1 MAAPSTNGAVITRL
15 SAALYGSY
23 LSNATYL
30 EVKDT
35 SAAKL
40 AGDWL
45 SADFA
50 GKTDLQIAT
59 TILTN
64 LGLSTITGLDNYVA
78 GQLTAAGSTAAAKGA
93 SLVSML
99 NGYSQMTA
107 DATYGVS
114 ATSFNTKVA
123 SSLTLSQTDGALGG
137 DFATADKVA
146 VKAATI
152 VLTTST
158 NPATGGADNV
168 TGTSAG
174 DRIVG
179 TVDTTGTAD
188 SFDAGDIID
197 GGDGTDTLAL
207 TVVGA
212 GAGPTTGGIVSN
224 VETIAIT
231 NANSAS
237 TALNLSSVMGAKS
250 LSVGSGQD
258 GVVLTV
264 SNLTNIVDAS
274 LAGNG
279 GLTMTYAAKA
289 VAGTADAQNLTLAG
303 VTPALSSSTSNTF
316 TADGIETMN
325 LSASVASRVNLAGT
339 SLKTVNV
346 EGAASAIVITAEPTV
361 TTMDASKAT
370 GGVTF
375 VATSATGLTKMV
387 GGAGD
392 DGLTFGGSLTRNVA
406 IDGGEG
412 KDKLSLGNTAF
423 AADAFANV
431 KNVEVI
437 ALNAT
442 AAATVDVKA
451 VTGLAE
457 VVSSITQTAAEVA
470 AVDAATTGTIQDLYY
485 DTDGNGA
492 VSAGDVALDT
502 NADNIASGAE
512 ILAFQELAAPHATA
526 ASGGAK
532 YVAAVAL
539 ANAKTV
545 TVDNLASGA
554 TFTLES
560 RGQKAL
566 FATDPTA
573 FDLLGQGAVALSVFQ
588 AANAANTNDSINL
601 LVDNNS
607 TYTVKNSALGASSAA
622 KNLYVVDSVTVPNV
636 ENVNVQSTGAFG
648 GNTLTSLA
656 ITSANKITITGDQN
670 LTIGSGTTYATSGIT
685 VSSVDSVI
693 LDASALTGKLSATI
707 SAVELAKFSGG
718 IKGGTAADTLTIA
731 IGADGTV
738 DAATTGIETIAVRV
752 DNDKTASIDFSGF
765 SGATTKRV
773 TINSGSTGGDDTVTI
788 TGLSNGDTLQLQGT
802 SGADKLAIA
811 GSGAGSTLKLDFSQD
826 TSAAFVAADIALT
839 RVGNLEINTTRVD
852 GSDSNLTVTQYATT
866 FTNGIDSANL
876 KTLKVTGINDSA
888 NVLTLGAVVNGAVGG
903 AALLDTVDLSGF
915 AGYLANGGLVL
926 DQTAGSKGVTV
937 SLNSATKVGTSAA
950 LATGIEAANDND
962 ENGPFAA
969 TTAGITLGVNSS
981 DTVVFSS
988 SMAQDVVIGTFTG
1001 GVGATVA
1008 TPIDKLNLSA
1018 MGVKMA
1024 DLTFVNYDN
1033 GADDTTADSAMD
1045 SVQISITGIT
1055 GKIYIIGSLA
1065 ATLTEANFVF

>member
-179 TVDTTGTAD
+179 TVDITGTAS
-188 SFDAGDIID
+188 SFGAGDIID
-197 GGDGTDTLAL
+197 GGEGTDTLAL
-207 TVVGA
+207 TVVGST
-212 GAGPTTGGIVSN
+212 GAITSVAGIVSN
-224 VETIAIT
+224 VEAIT
-231 NANSAS
+231 IGNAASVS
-237 TALNLSSVMGAKS
+237 TALNLANVTSAKS
-250 LSVGSGQD
+250 LSVGSGTD

-370 GGVTF
+370 GNVTF
-375 VATSATGLTKMV
+375 VATAATGLTKMV

-392 DGLTFGGSLTRNVA
+392 DGLTFGGTLTRNVA
-406 IDGGEG
+406 VDGGEG

-451 VTGLAE
+451 VTGLSE
-457 VVSSITQTAAEVA
+457 VVSSVTQTAAEVTGTA
-470 AVDAATTGTIQDLYY
+470 AAGAVPNAGELGIATLAGAAT
-485 DTDGNGA
+485 GA
-492 VSAGDVALDT
+492 AILTYQETSSANSTAYT
-502 NADNIASGAE
+502 
-512 ILAFQELAAPHATA
+512 TA
-526 ASGGAK
+526 A
-532 YVAAVAL
+532 AL

-573 FDLLGQGAVALSVFQ
+573 FDLLGQGNVTLSVFQ

-622 KNLYVVDSVTVPNV
+622 KNLYVIDQVAVGNV
-636 ENVNVQSTGAFG
+636 EGVSIKSTGAFG
-648 GNTLTSLA
+648 GNQITTLNVLA
-656 ITSANKITITGDQN
+656 ANKITITGDQA
-670 LTIGSGTTYATSGIT
+670 LTIGSGVGTGGLD
-685 VSSVDSVI
+685 VSNSDSVS
-693 LDASALTGKLSATI
+693 LDASAFTGKLSV
-707 SAVELAKFSGG
+707 AVNASELANFSGG
-718 IKGGTAADTLTIA
+718 IKGGTAADTLTVAASNVANVNA
-731 IGADGTV
+731 I
-738 DAATTGIETIAVRV
+738 DASATGIESVLIRV
-752 DNDKTASIDFSGF
+752 SADTGAEVDFSGF

-773 TINSGSTGGDDTVTI
+773 TLNAGSTDLGAGDLAAVDTVTVS
-788 TGLSNGDTLQLQGT
+788 GLSTGDTLQLQGT
-802 SGADKLAIA
+802 HTGELLVIQ

-826 TSAAFVAADIALT
+826 TTAAFGSAGITLS

-852 GSDSNLTVTQYATT
+852 GSDSNLTVAQQATT
-866 FTNGIDSANL
+866 LTGGIDSASL
-876 KTLKVTGINDSA
+876 KTLKVTGINDAA
-888 NVLTLGAVVNGAVGG
+888 NILTLGSVLNAGAGVS
-903 AALLDTVDLSGF
+903 LLDTVDLSGF
-915 AGYLANGGLVL
+915 AGSLANGGLVL
-926 DQTAGSKGVTV
+926 DTTAGSKGVTIT
-937 SLNSATKVGTSAA
+937 LNSATAVGTKDTGTAA
-950 LATGIEAANDND
+950 GV
-962 ENGPFAA
+962 
-969 TTAGITLGVNSS
+969 AGITLGVGSDTLVLASSAAGNIVVGSFTGAVNSS
-981 DTVVFSS
+981 VS
-988 SMAQDVVIGTFTG
+988 
-1001 GVGATVA
+1001 
-1008 TPIDKLNLSA
+1008 TPVDKINLSA
-1018 MGVKMA
+1018 MGVKMG
-1024 DLTFVNYDN
+1024 DLTFTDYNTF
-1033 GADDTTADSAMD
+1033 GSAVGND
-1045 SVQISITGIT
+1045 SVHIAITGVT
-1055 GKIYIIGSLA
+1055 GTISLVGVLA
-1065 ATLTEANFVF
+1065 AGLTEANFVF

>member
-64 LGLSTITGLDNYVA
+64 LGLSTITGLDTYVA

-93 SLVSML
+93 SLASML

-179 TVDTTGTAD
+179 TVDITGTAS
-188 SFDAGDIID
+188 SFGAGDIID
-197 GGDGTDTLAL
+197 GGEGTDTLAL
-207 TVVGA
+207 TVVGST
-212 GAGPTTGGIVSN
+212 GAITSVAGIVSN
-224 VETIAIT
+224 VEAIT
-231 NANSAS
+231 IGNAASVS
-237 TALNLSSVMGAKS
+237 TALNLANVTSAKS
-250 LSVGSGQD
+250 LSVGSGTD

-370 GGVTF
+370 GNVTF
-375 VATSATGLTKMV
+375 VATAATGLTKMV

-392 DGLTFGGSLTRNVA
+392 DGLTFGGTLTRNVA
-406 IDGGEG
+406 VDGGEG

-451 VTGLAE
+451 VTGLSE
-457 VVSSITQTAAEVA
+457 VVSSVTQTAAEVTGTA
-470 AVDAATTGTIQDLYY
+470 AAGAVPNAGELGIATLAGAAT
-485 DTDGNGA
+485 GA
-492 VSAGDVALDT
+492 AILTYQETSSANSTAYT
-502 NADNIASGAE
+502 
-512 ILAFQELAAPHATA
+512 TA
-526 ASGGAK
+526 A
-532 YVAAVAL
+532 AL

-573 FDLLGQGAVALSVFQ
+573 FDLLGQGNVTLSVFQ

-622 KNLYVVDSVTVPNV
+622 KNLYVIDQVAVGNV
-636 ENVNVQSTGAFG
+636 EGVSIKSTGAFG
-648 GNTLTSLA
+648 GNQITTLNVLA
-656 ITSANKITITGDQN
+656 ANKITITGDQA
-670 LTIGSGTTYATSGIT
+670 LTIGSGVGTGGLD
-685 VSSVDSVI
+685 VSNSDSVS
-693 LDASALTGKLSATI
+693 LDASAFTGKLSV
-707 SAVELAKFSGG
+707 AVNASELANFSGG
-718 IKGGTAADTLTIA
+718 IKGGTAADTLTVAASNVANVNA
-731 IGADGTV
+731 I
-738 DAATTGIETIAVRV
+738 DASATGIESVLIRV
-752 DNDKTASIDFSGF
+752 SADAGAEVDFSGF

-773 TINSGSTGGDDTVTI
+773 TLNAGSTDLGAGDLAAVDTVTVS
-788 TGLSNGDTLQLQGT
+788 GLSTGDTLQLQGT
-802 SGADKLAIA
+802 HTGELLVIQ

-826 TSAAFVAADIALT
+826 TTAAFGSAGITLS

-852 GSDSNLTVTQYATT
+852 GSDSNLTVAQQATT
-866 FTNGIDSANL
+866 LTGGIDSASL
-876 KTLKVTGINDSA
+876 KTLKVTGINDAA
-888 NVLTLGAVVNGAVGG
+888 NILTLGSVLNAGAGVS
-903 AALLDTVDLSGF
+903 LLDTVDLSGF
-915 AGYLANGGLVL
+915 AGSLANGGLVL
-926 DQTAGSKGVTV
+926 DTTAGSKGVTIT
-937 SLNSATKVGTSAA
+937 LNSATAVGTKDTGTAA
-950 LATGIEAANDND
+950 GV
-962 ENGPFAA
+962 
-969 TTAGITLGVNSS
+969 AGITLGVGSDTLVLASSAAGNIVVGSFTGAVNSS
-981 DTVVFSS
+981 VS
-988 SMAQDVVIGTFTG
+988 
-1001 GVGATVA
+1001 
-1008 TPIDKLNLSA
+1008 TPVDKINLSA
-1018 MGVKMA
+1018 MGVKMG
-1024 DLTFVNYDN
+1024 DLTFTDYNTF
-1033 GADDTTADSAMD
+1033 GSAVGND
-1045 SVQISITGIT
+1045 SVHIAITGVT
-1055 GKIYIIGSLA
+1055 GTISLVGVLA
-1065 ATLTEANFVF
+1065 AGLTEANFVF

>member
-179 TVDTTGTAD
+179 TVDITGTAS
-188 SFDAGDIID
+188 SFGAGDIID
-197 GGDGTDTLAL
+197 GGEGTDTLAL
-207 TVVGA
+207 TVVGST
-212 GAGPTTGGIVSN
+212 GAITSVAGIVSN
-224 VETIAIT
+224 VEAIT
-231 NANSAS
+231 IGNAASVS
-237 TALNLSSVMGAKS
+237 TALNLANVTSAKS
-250 LSVGSGQD
+250 LSVGSGTD

-370 GGVTF
+370 GNVTF
-375 VATSATGLTKMV
+375 VATAATGLTKMV

-392 DGLTFGGSLTRNVA
+392 DGLTFGGTLTRNVA
-406 IDGGEG
+406 VDGGEG

-451 VTGLAE
+451 VTGLSE
-457 VVSSITQTAAEVA
+457 VVSSVTQTAAEVTGTA
-470 AVDAATTGTIQDLYY
+470 AAGAVPNAGELGIATLAGAAT
-485 DTDGNGA
+485 GA
-492 VSAGDVALDT
+492 AILTYQETSSANSTAYT
-502 NADNIASGAE
+502 
-512 ILAFQELAAPHATA
+512 TA
-526 ASGGAK
+526 A
-532 YVAAVAL
+532 AL

-573 FDLLGQGAVALSVFQ
+573 FDLLGQGNVTLSVFQ

-622 KNLYVVDSVTVPNV
+622 KNLYVIDQVAVGNV
-636 ENVNVQSTGAFG
+636 EGVSIKSTGAFG
-648 GNTLTSLA
+648 GNQITTLNVLA
-656 ITSANKITITGDQN
+656 ANKITITGDQA
-670 LTIGSGTTYATSGIT
+670 LTIGSGVGTGGLD
-685 VSSVDSVI
+685 VSNSDSVS
-693 LDASALTGKLSATI
+693 LDASAFTGKLSV
-707 SAVELAKFSGG
+707 AVNASELANFSGG
-718 IKGGTAADTLTIA
+718 IKGGTAADTLTVAASNVANVNA
-731 IGADGTV
+731 I
-738 DAATTGIETIAVRV
+738 DASATGIESVLIRV
-752 DNDKTASIDFSGF
+752 SADAGAEVDFSGF

-773 TINSGSTGGDDTVTI
+773 TLNAGSTDLGAGDLAAVDTVTVS
-788 TGLSNGDTLQLQGT
+788 GLSTGDTLQLQGT
-802 SGADKLAIA
+802 HTGELLVIQ

-826 TSAAFVAADIALT
+826 TTAAFGSAGITLS

-852 GSDSNLTVTQYATT
+852 GSDSNLTVAQQATT
-866 FTNGIDSANL
+866 LTGGIDSASL
-876 KTLKVTGINDSA
+876 KTLKVTGINDAA
-888 NVLTLGAVVNGAVGG
+888 NILTLGSVLNAGAGVS
-903 AALLDTVDLSGF
+903 LLDTVDLSGF
-915 AGYLANGGLVL
+915 AGSLANGGLVL
-926 DQTAGSKGVTV
+926 DTTAGSKGVTIT
-937 SLNSATKVGTSAA
+937 LNSATAVGTKDTGTAA
-950 LATGIEAANDND
+950 GV
-962 ENGPFAA
+962 
-969 TTAGITLGVNSS
+969 AGITLGVGSDTLVLASSAAGNIVVGSFTGAVNSS
-981 DTVVFSS
+981 VS
-988 SMAQDVVIGTFTG
+988 
-1001 GVGATVA
+1001 
-1008 TPIDKLNLSA
+1008 TPVDKINLSA
-1018 MGVKMA
+1018 MGVKMG
-1024 DLTFVNYDN
+1024 DLTFTDYNTF
-1033 GADDTTADSAMD
+1033 GSAVGND
-1045 SVQISITGIT
+1045 SVHIAITGVT
-1055 GKIYIIGSLA
+1055 GTISLVGVLA
-1065 ATLTEANFVF
+1065 AGLTEANFVF

>member
-35 SAAKL
+35 AAAKL

-45 SADFA
+45 SADYA

-59 TILTN
+59 VILTN
-64 LGLSTITGLDNYVA
+64 LGLSSIAGLDNYVA
-78 GQLTAAGSTAAAKGA
+78 GQLTAAGTTSAAKGA
-93 SLVSML
+93 SLVTML

-114 ATSFNTKVA
+114 STSFNTKVA

-197 GGDGTDTLAL
+197 GGEGDDTLAL

-212 GAGPTTGGIVSN
+212 GAGPTVGGIVSN
-224 VETIAIT
+224 VETISIT

-237 TALNLSSVMGAKS
+237 TALNLTNVMGAKS

-258 GVVLTV
+258 GVVLSVTG
-264 SNLTNIVDAS
+264 LTNIVDAS

-289 VAGTADAQNLTLAG
+289 VAGTADAQKLTLAG
-303 VTPALSSSTSNTF
+303 VAPALSSSTSNTF

-370 GGVTF
+370 GSVTF
-375 VATSATGLTKMV
+375 VATAATGLIKMV

-392 DGLTFGGSLTRNVA
+392 DGLTFGGSLTRSVA

-451 VTGLAE
+451 VTGLSE
-457 VVSSITQTAAEVA
+457 VVSSVTQTAAEV
-470 AVDAATTGTIQDLYY
+470 TGTI
-485 DTDGNGA
+485 TVGA
-492 VSAGDVALDT
+492 VPNAGELGIT
-502 NADNIASGAE
+502 NLAGAGTGAAILTYQETSSGN
-512 ILAFQELAAPHATA
+512 ATA
-526 ASGGAK
+526 YGT
-532 YVAAVAL
+532 AAAL

-560 RGQKAL
+560 RSQKAL
-566 FATDPTA
+566 YATDPTA

-588 AANAANTNDSINL
+588 AANAANTNDSIKL
-601 LVDNNS
+601 IVDNNS

-636 ENVNVQSTGAFG
+636 ENVSVNSTGAFG

-656 ITSANKITITGDQN
+656 VTSANKITITGDQA
-670 LTIGSGTTYATSGIT
+670 LTIGSGSTYTASGIT
-685 VSSVDSVI
+685 VSSIDSVI
-693 LDASALTGKLSATI
+693 LDASAFTGKLSATI

-731 IGADGTV
+731 VTADGTV
-738 DAATTGIETIAVRV
+738 DTATTGIETIAVRV
-752 DNDKTASIDFSGF
+752 GIDKTASIDFSGF

-773 TINSGSTGGDDTVTI
+773 TTNADVAVDADTVTI
-788 TGLSNGDTLQLQGT
+788 TGLSSGDTLQLQGT
-802 SGADKLAIA
+802 LGVDKLAIA

-826 TSAAFVAADIALT
+826 TTAPFVAADIALT

-852 GSDSNLTVTQYATT
+852 GSDSNLTVAQQATT

-876 KTLKVTGINDSA
+876 KTLKVTGINDTA
-888 NVLTLGAVVNGAVGG
+888 NVLTLGAVANAAG

-915 AGYLANGGLVL
+915 AGYLAAGGLVL
-926 DQTAGSKGVTV
+926 DQTAGSKGVTI
-937 SLNSATKVGTSAA
+937 SLNSATKAGTVVA
-950 LATGIEAANDND
+950 LANGTQTVAGVLLVADDGGSSANNV
-962 ENGPFAA
+962 
-969 TTAGITLGVNSS
+969 AGITLGVNSA

-1008 TPIDKLNLSA
+1008 TPLDKLNLSA

-1033 GADDTTADSAMD
+1033 GADVTTTNSVSD

-1055 GKIYIIGSLA
+1055 GKIYIVGTISTA
-1065 ATLTEANFVF
+1065 LTEANFIF

>member
-179 TVDTTGTAD
+179 TVDITGTAS
-188 SFDAGDIID
+188 SFGAGDIID

-207 TVVGA
+207 TVVGST
-212 GAGPTTGGIVSN
+212 GAITSVAGIVSN
-224 VETIAIT
+224 VEAIT
-231 NANSAS
+231 IGNAASVS
-237 TALNLSSVMGAKS
+237 TALNLANVTSAKS

-346 EGAASAIVITAEPTV
+346 EGAASAIVITAQPTV

-370 GGVTF
+370 GNVTF

-431 KNVEVI
+431 KNIEVI

-451 VTGLAE
+451 VTGLSE
-457 VVSSITQTAAEVA
+457 VVSSVTQTAAEV
-470 AVDAATTGTIQDLYY
+470 TGTIAA
-485 DTDGNGA
+485 GA
-492 VSAGDVALDT
+492 VPNAGELGITNLAGAGTGAAILTYQETSSA
-502 NADNIASGAE
+502 N
-512 ILAFQELAAPHATA
+512 ATA
-526 ASGGAK
+526 YGT
-532 YVAAVAL
+532 AAAL
-539 ANAKTV
+539 ADAKTV

-560 RGQKAL
+560 KGLKAL
-566 FATDPTA
+566 YATDPTA

-636 ENVNVQSTGAFG
+636 ENVSVQSTGAFG

-656 ITSANKITITGDQN
+656 VTSANKITITGDQA
-670 LTIGSGTTYATSGIT
+670 LTIGSGSTYTNSGIT

-738 DAATTGIETIAVRV
+738 DTATTGIETIAVRV
-752 DNDKTASIDFSGF
+752 AADKAASIDFSGF

-773 TINSGSTGGDDTVTI
+773 TTNADVAVDADTVTI

-802 SGADKLAIA
+802 LGVDKLAIA

-826 TSAAFVAADIALT
+826 TSAAYVAADIALT

-852 GSDSNLTVTQYATT
+852 GSDSNLTVTQQATT

-876 KTLKVTGINDSA
+876 KTLKVTGINDTA
-888 NVLTLGAVVNGAVGG
+888 NVLTLGAVANGAG

-950 LATGIEAANDND
+950 LVTGANGNAADTG
-962 ENGPFAA
+962 GPFAA

-988 SMAQDVVIGTFTG
+988 SMAQDVVIGTFRG
-1001 GVGATVA
+1001 GVSATVA

-1024 DLTFVNYDN
+1024 DLTFTNYDN
-1033 GADDTTADSAMD
+1033 GADDTTAESVAD

>member
-179 TVDTTGTAD
+179 TVDITGTAS
-188 SFDAGDIID
+188 SFGAGDIID
-197 GGDGTDTLAL
+197 GGEGTDTLAL
-207 TVVGA
+207 TVVGST
-212 GAGPTTGGIVSN
+212 GAITSVAGIVSN
-224 VETIAIT
+224 VEAIT
-231 NANSAS
+231 IGNAASVS
-237 TALNLSSVMGAKS
+237 TALNLANVTSAKS
-250 LSVGSGQD
+250 LSVGSGTD

-370 GGVTF
+370 GNVTF
-375 VATSATGLTKMV
+375 VATAATGLTKMV

-392 DGLTFGGSLTRNVA
+392 DGLTFGGTLTRNVA
-406 IDGGEG
+406 VDGGEG

-451 VTGLAE
+451 VTGLSE
-457 VVSSITQTAAEVA
+457 VVSSVTQTAAEVTGTA
-470 AVDAATTGTIQDLYY
+470 AAGAVPNAGELGIATLAGAAT
-485 DTDGNGA
+485 GA
-492 VSAGDVALDT
+492 AILTYQETSSANSTAYT
-502 NADNIASGAE
+502 
-512 ILAFQELAAPHATA
+512 TA
-526 ASGGAK
+526 A
-532 YVAAVAL
+532 AL

-573 FDLLGQGAVALSVFQ
+573 FDLLGQGNVTLSVFQ

-622 KNLYVVDSVTVPNV
+622 KNLYVIDQVAVGNV
-636 ENVNVQSTGAFG
+636 EGVSIKSTGAFG
-648 GNTLTSLA
+648 GNQITTLNVLA
-656 ITSANKITITGDQN
+656 ANKITITGDQA
-670 LTIGSGTTYATSGIT
+670 LTIGSGVGTGGLD
-685 VSSVDSVI
+685 VSNSDSVS
-693 LDASALTGKLSATI
+693 LDASAFTGKLSV
-707 SAVELAKFSGG
+707 AVNASELANFSGG
-718 IKGGTAADTLTIA
+718 IKGGTAADTLTVAASNVANVNA
-731 IGADGTV
+731 I
-738 DAATTGIETIAVRV
+738 DASATGIESVLIRV
-752 DNDKTASIDFSGF
+752 SADAGAEVDFSGF

-773 TINSGSTGGDDTVTI
+773 TLNAGSTDLGAGDLAAVDTVTVS
-788 TGLSNGDTLQLQGT
+788 GLSTGDTLQLQGT
-802 SGADKLAIA
+802 HTGELLVIQ

-826 TSAAFVAADIALT
+826 TTAAFGSAGITLS

-852 GSDSNLTVTQYATT
+852 GSDSNLTVAQQATT
-866 FTNGIDSANL
+866 LTGGIDSASL
-876 KTLKVTGINDSA
+876 KTLKVTGINDAA
-888 NVLTLGAVVNGAVGG
+888 NILTLGSVLNAGAGVS
-903 AALLDTVDLSGF
+903 LLDTVDLSGF
-915 AGYLANGGLVL
+915 AGSLANGGLVL
-926 DQTAGSKGVTV
+926 DTTAGSKGVTIT
-937 SLNSATKVGTSAA
+937 LNSATAVGTKDTGTAA
-950 LATGIEAANDND
+950 GV
-962 ENGPFAA
+962 
-969 TTAGITLGVNSS
+969 AGITLGVGSDTLVLASSAAGNIVVGSFTGAVNSS
-981 DTVVFSS
+981 VS
-988 SMAQDVVIGTFTG
+988 
-1001 GVGATVA
+1001 
-1008 TPIDKLNLSA
+1008 TPVDKINLSA
-1018 MGVKMA
+1018 MGVKMG
-1024 DLTFVNYDN
+1024 DLTFTDYNTFGSVAGN
-1033 GADDTTADSAMD
+1033 D
-1045 SVQISITGIT
+1045 SVHIAITGVT
-1055 GKIYIIGSLA
+1055 GTISLVGVLA
-1065 ATLTEANFVF
+1065 AGLTEANFVF